1 MTMTAGLLIAIVAA
15 PVVAAILSVVIRMNH
30 VGEYVN
36 LAAAVVCLCAILVLA
51 LTRNGPQEF
60 LNGYVLVDALGA
72 WTLVCTA
79 VVYFLASIY
88 AIGYMRL
95 LPEEH
100 DRLPQFYALFA
111 LFAAT
116 MVCGP
121 LMNNIGVYWIAI
133 ELTTLVSTFLVGFER
148 GQEAIEAAWKY
159 IIVVSAGISLA
170 LLGTVLFYWAGSLV
184 IGPTYDITWDTLRHA
199 APRMNPALIQMA
211 FLLVLVGYGTKAGL
225 APMHTWLPDAHSEG
239 PAPVSAMLSGALLN
253 TAMLGVARFLTI
265 TDAASSSLLPRT
277 VLVGFGAF
285 SLFVAALFIVRQRGI
300 KRLMAYSS
308 VEHMGVLAMGFGF
321 GGPLAIAAVMYHML
335 NHSLNKSLMFFGA
348 GNVMRLFG
356 TKDID
361 EIRGVWTRFPVTG
374 ALWLAGA
381 IAITGAPP
389 FGLFLSEF
397 TLMRAG
403 LATPN
408 AWAVYVLLV
417 LLIVIFIGFLNHFR
431 LMYFAAPNAQRH
443 TPPPQGR
450 RSDAVEAGE
459 ALPATVSPSMQPS
472 LWMTVPMWLALLPVL
487 VLGLWWP
494 QGLWHFFE
502 TVAADL
508 GRSAR

>member
-1 MTMTAGLLIAIVAA
+1 
-15 PVVAAILSVVIRMNH
+15 
-30 VGEYVN
+30 
-36 LAAAVVCLCAILVLA
+36 
-51 LTRNGPQEF
+51 
-60 LNGYVLVDALGA
+60 
-72 WTLVCTA
+72 VCTA

-88 AIGYMRL
+88 AVGYMRL

-133 ELTTLVSTFLVGFER
+133 ELTTLVSTFLVGFEK

-184 IGPTYDITWDTLRHA
+184 IGPTYDITWDALRHA
-199 APRMNPALIQMA
+199 APQMNPALTQMA

-321 GGPLAIAAVMYHML
+321 GGPLAIAAVLYHML

-374 ALWLAGA
+374 SLWLAGA
-381 IAITGAPP
+381 VAITGAPP

-431 LMYFAAPNAQRH
+431 LMYFAAPALQQNTSR
-443 TPPPQGR
+443 PQ
-450 RSDAVEAGE
+450 EATLPGAEGGE
-459 ALPATVSPSMQPS
+459 VLPATVVSSIRPS
-472 LWMTVPMWLALLPVL
+472 LWMTVPMWLALLPVFI
-487 VLGLWWP
+487 LGIWWP

-502 TVAADL
+502 MVATDL
-508 GRSAR
+508 GGSSR

>member
-1 MTMTAGLLIAIVAA
+1 MIEAWLVLVVAA
-15 PVVAAILSVVIRMNH
+15 PLCAAGVAAASRQQRAA
-30 VGEYVN
+30 EFAN
-36 LAAAVVCLCAILVLA
+36 LAAALVSVVAALELA
-51 LTRNGPQEF
+51 VRVDGPQTF
-60 LNGYVLVDALGA
+60 VNGYVLFDALGA
-72 WTLVCTA
+72 WTLVCTCT
-79 VVYFLASIY
+79 VYCLASIY
-88 AIGYMRL
+88 AVGYMRL
-95 LPEEH
+95 LREEQA
-100 DRLPQFYALFA
+100 RLPSFYALFA

-116 MVCGP
+116 MICGP
-121 LMNNIGVYWIAI
+121 LMNNVGVYWIAI

-184 IGPTYDITWDTLRHA
+184 LGPTYDMTWDALRHA
-199 APRMNPALIQMA
+199 APRMNPALTRTA

-265 TDAASSSLLPRT
+265 TDAAGQSLLPRT
-277 VLVGFGAF
+277 ALVAFGAF
-285 SLFVAALFIVRQRGI
+285 SLFVAALFIVRQQGV

-308 VEHMGVLAMGFGF
+308 VEHMGVLALGFGF
-321 GGPLAIAAVMYHML
+321 GGPLAIAAVLYHML

-348 GNVMRLFG
+348 GNAMRVYG
-356 TKDID
+356 TKDIGA
-361 EIRGVWTRFPVTG
+361 IRDVWRRFPVTG

-381 IAITGAPP
+381 VAITGAPP
-389 FGLFLSEF
+389 FGLFLSEL

-403 LATPN
+403 FATPN
-408 AWAVYVLLV
+408 AWAVVVLLI

-431 LMYFAAPNAQRH
+431 TMYLDPRPAAQ
-443 TPPPQGR
+443 
-450 RSDAVEAGE
+450 
-459 ALPATVSPSMQPS
+459 VSANGNNDVTASA
-472 LWMTVPMWLALLPVL
+472 WMTLPMWLALVPVF
-487 VLGLWWP
+487 VLGIWWP
-494 QGLWHFFE
+494 QGLWHFFA

-508 GRSAR
+508 SGGNR

>member
-1 MTMTAGLLIAIVAA
+1 MIETWSVTIVAA
-15 PVVAAILSVVIRMNH
+15 PLVVAAICAVSRHARIA
-30 VGEYVN
+30 EYAN
-36 LAAAVVCLCAILVLA
+36 LAASVVCVVAAISLA
-51 LTRNGPQEF
+51 CIVRNPHRF
-60 LNGYVLVDALGA
+60 MHGYVMVDALAA
-72 WTLVCTA
+72 WTLLCTA
-79 VVYFLASIY
+79 LVYCLASIY
-88 AIGYMRL
+88 AVGYMRL
-95 LPEEH
+95 LAEERP
-100 DRLPQFYALFA
+100 RLPNFYALFA

-121 LMNNIGVYWIAI
+121 IMNNIGVYWIAI

-148 GQEAIEAAWKY
+148 GQAAIEAAWKY

-184 IGPTYDITWDTLRHA
+184 IGPTYDMTWDVLRRA
-199 APRMNPALIQMA
+199 APSMNPALTQMA

-265 TDAASSSLLPRT
+265 EDAAGTSLLPRT
-277 VLVGFGAF
+277 VLVAFGAF
-285 SLFVAALFIVRQRGI
+285 SLFVAALFIVRQQGI

-308 VEHMGVLAMGFGF
+308 VEHMGVLALGFGF
-321 GGPLAIAAVMYHML
+321 GGPLAIAAVLYHML
-335 NHSLNKSLMFFGA
+335 NHSLGKSLMFFGA
-348 GNVMRLFG
+348 GNVMRVFG
-356 TKDID
+356 TTQMD
-361 EIRGVWTRFPVTG
+361 EIRGAWDRFPVSG

-381 IAITGAPP
+381 VAMTGAPP
-389 FGLFLSEF
+389 FGLFLSEL

-403 LATPN
+403 MASAN
-408 AWAVYVLLV
+408 VWAVIVMLL

-431 LMYFAAPNAQRH
+431 AMYWESGPLGQAKAAERAIDVN
-443 TPPPQGR
+443 
-450 RSDAVEAGE
+450 V
-459 ALPATVSPSMQPS
+459 
-472 LWMTVPMWLALLPVL
+472 WMTLPMWLALVPVL

-494 QGLWHFFE
+494 QDLWRFFE

-508 GRSAR
+508 GGAVR